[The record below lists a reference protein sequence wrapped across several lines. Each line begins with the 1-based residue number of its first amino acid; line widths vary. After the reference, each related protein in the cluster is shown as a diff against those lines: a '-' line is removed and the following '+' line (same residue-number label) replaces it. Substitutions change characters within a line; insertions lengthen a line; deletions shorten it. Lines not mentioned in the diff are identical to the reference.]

1 MSVLRDAVDAQ
12 GRSEIDRLDR
22 RLASL
27 SIIGEI
33 APLLGL
39 LGALMGF
46 MKAVMAANAAEIATR
61 PELMDATMEALVPA
75 AMGLAIAI
83 PVAVMHG
90 SLRNRVDRIVTEL
103 ETVATAIVGHI
114 ASQEG
119 AALGNVHAGDD
130 DVHMAVHKAR
140 QDAPARQVDDP
151 VRRLADFCRNPGN
164 PFPVQQD
171 VAHPGIRSGTVVDFR
186 VFQKLF
192 HPDPLSLYPYFP
204 LPDYIIP
211 GYLPQIPGK
220 KGSSAVCAG
229 DPAGSWGSSTLCVG
243 GTAEQIDHRCGNL

>member
-1 MSVLRDAVDAQ
+1 MTLSGGPVFWILLALAVAAVVVFFDRLVELRRAQIDWQDFMKGVLNVLDSGNEEEALAICEDTAVPAANVVATAIRHRKGAESVLRDAVDAQ

-39 LGALMGF
+39 LGALVGF
-46 MKAVMAANAAEIATR
+46 IKAVMAANAAEVVTR

-90 SLRNRVDRIVTEL
+90 SLSNRMDRIVTEL

-114 ASQEG
+114 ASQG
-119 AALGNVHAGDD
+119 G
-130 DVHMAVHKAR
+130 KA
-140 QDAPARQVDDP
+140 
-151 VRRLADFCRNPGN
+151 
-164 PFPVQQD
+164 
-171 VAHPGIRSGTVVDFR
+171 
-186 VFQKLF
+186 
-192 HPDPLSLYPYFP
+192 
-204 LPDYIIP
+204 
-211 GYLPQIPGK
+211 
-220 KGSSAVCAG
+220 
-229 DPAGSWGSSTLCVG
+229 
-243 GTAEQIDHRCGNL
+243 

>member
-119 AALGNVHAGDD
+119 
-130 DVHMAVHKAR
+130 KA
-140 QDAPARQVDDP
+140 
-151 VRRLADFCRNPGN
+151 
-164 PFPVQQD
+164 
-171 VAHPGIRSGTVVDFR
+171 
-186 VFQKLF
+186 
-192 HPDPLSLYPYFP
+192 
-204 LPDYIIP
+204 
-211 GYLPQIPGK
+211 
-220 KGSSAVCAG
+220 
-229 DPAGSWGSSTLCVG
+229 
-243 GTAEQIDHRCGNL
+243 

>member
-1 MSVLRDAVDAQ
+1 MTLSGGPVFWILLALAVAAVVVFFDRLVELRRAQIDWQDFMKGVLNVLDSGNEEEALAICEDTAVPAANVVAIRHRKGAESVLRDAVDAQ

-39 LGALMGF
+39 LGALVGF
-46 MKAVMAANAAEIATR
+46 IKAVMAANAAEVVTR

-90 SLRNRVDRIVTEL
+90 SLRNRMDRIVTEL

-114 ASQEG
+114 ASQG
-119 AALGNVHAGDD
+119 G
-130 DVHMAVHKAR
+130 KA
-140 QDAPARQVDDP
+140 
-151 VRRLADFCRNPGN
+151 
-164 PFPVQQD
+164 
-171 VAHPGIRSGTVVDFR
+171 
-186 VFQKLF
+186 
-192 HPDPLSLYPYFP
+192 
-204 LPDYIIP
+204 
-211 GYLPQIPGK
+211 
-220 KGSSAVCAG
+220 
-229 DPAGSWGSSTLCVG
+229 
-243 GTAEQIDHRCGNL
+243 